1 MIGAYSKMQTTY
13 WEDEMKL
20 MDGVPYMIDFFQ
32 DFSSLQKNGEPALI
46 VHGRVIAQPV
56 EKTVETYPALE
67 ERRRTSELFKQA
79 DKIVKKEQKQ
89 KEKWKRKQ
97 KRDGRSEKERLR
109 DAEHFLDHIDEWI
122 RSK

>member
-20 MDGVPYMIDFFQ
+20 IDGVPYMIDFFQ

-46 VHGRVIAQPV
+46 VHGRVIVQPV
-56 EKTVETYPALE
+56 EKTVETYSALE

-89 KEKWKRKQ
+89 EEKWKRKQ

-122 RSK
+122 HSK